1 MTSRKRACVISP
13 AILSFYIR
21 ARFELLYSWK
31 CRRGDCDEVGLPPAR
46 HGAQSTLLALMR
58 SNVAQHKYKIQNRE
72 KIG

>member
-1 MTSRKRACVISP
+1 MTSGKRAFVISS
-13 AILSFYIR
+13 AILSFHIR
-21 ARFELLYSWK
+21 GCFELLYSWK

-72 KIG
+72 KMG